1 MRYFIYILLFVS
13 VLFGQ
18 TEEETITL
26 PKSDVIEW
34 ANRLQGFEKADSL
47 SQVAISD
54 LESVVFKLEENAY
67 MDSLIIEK
75 RELQISLLKE
85 TNELYKD
92 KVKLVK
98 PKWHENKWLWFVY
111 GVGATAVS
119 VNLAGQ
125 ITN

>member
-1 MRYFIYILLFVS
+1 MKYIIYILFLFS
-13 VLFGQ
+13 VLLGQ

-26 PKSDVIEW
+26 PKADVIEW
-34 ANRLQGFEKADSL
+34 ANKLQGFEKSDSL
-47 SQVAISD
+47 STIAISD
-54 LESVVFKLEENAY
+54 LESIVFKLEENAF

-75 RELQISLLKE
+75 RELQISLLRE

>member
-1 MRYFIYILLFVS
+1 MKYIIYILFLFS
-13 VLFGQ
+13 VLLGQ

-26 PKSDVIEW
+26 PKTDVIEW

-47 SQVAISD
+47 STIAISD
-54 LESVVFKLEENAY
+54 LESVVFKLEENAF

-75 RELQISLLKE
+75 RELQILLLKE

-111 GVGATAVS
+111 GVGATAIS

>member
-1 MRYFIYILLFVS
+1 MRYLIYIVFLFS
-13 VLFGQ
+13 VLLGQ

-26 PKSDVIEW
+26 PKTDVIEW

-47 SQVAISD
+47 STIAISD
-54 LESVVFKLEENAY
+54 LESVVFKLEENAF

-75 RELQISLLKE
+75 RELQILLLKE

-111 GVGATAVS
+111 GVGATAIS

>member
-1 MRYFIYILLFVS
+1 MRYLIYILLFVS

>member
-34 ANRLQGFEKADSL
+34 ANKLQGFEKADSL

>member
-1 MRYFIYILLFVS
+1 MRYFIYIVFLFS
-13 VLFGQ
+13 VLLGQ
-18 TEEETITL
+18 TEDTITL
-26 PKSDVIEW
+26 PKADVIEW

-47 SQVAISD
+47 SQIAISD
-54 LESVVFKLEENAY
+54 LESVVLKLEENAY

-75 RELQISLLKE
+75 RQLQMLLLKE

-98 PKWHENKWLWFVY
+98 PKWHENKWLWFGY
-111 GVGATAVS
+111 GVSATAVS

-125 ITN
+125 ITK

>member
-1 MRYFIYILLFVS
+1 MKYIIYILFLFS
-13 VLFGQ
+13 VLLGQ

-26 PKSDVIEW
+26 PKADVIEW
-34 ANRLQGFEKADSL
+34 ANKLQGFEKSDSL
-47 SQVAISD
+47 STIAISD
-54 LESVVFKLEENAY
+54 LESIVFKLEENAF

-75 RELQISLLKE
+75 RELQISLLRE

-111 GVGATAVS
+111 GVSATAVS

>member
-1 MRYFIYILLFVS
+1 MKYIIYILFLFS
-13 VLFGQ
+13 VILGQ

-26 PKSDVIEW
+26 PKADVIEW
-34 ANRLQGFEKADSL
+34 ANKLQGFEKSDSL
-47 SQVAISD
+47 STIAISD
-54 LESVVFKLEENAY
+54 LESIVFKLEENAF

-75 RELQISLLKE
+75 RELQISLLRE

>member
-1 MRYFIYILLFVS
+1 MKYIIYILFLFS
-13 VLFGQ
+13 VLLGQ

-26 PKSDVIEW
+26 PKADVIEW

-47 SQVAISD
+47 STIAISD
-54 LESVVFKLEENAY
+54 LESVVFKLEENAF

-75 RELQISLLKE
+75 RELQILLLKE

-111 GVGATAVS
+111 GVGATAIS

>member
-1 MRYFIYILLFVS
+1 MRYFIYIVFLFS
-13 VLFGQ
+13 VLLGQ
-18 TEEETITL
+18 TEDTITL
-26 PKSDVIEW
+26 PKADVIEW

-47 SQVAISD
+47 SQIAISD
-54 LESVVFKLEENAY
+54 LESVVLKLEENAY

-75 RELQISLLKE
+75 RQLQMLLLKE

-111 GVGATAVS
+111 GVSATAVS

-125 ITN
+125 ITK

>member
-1 MRYFIYILLFVS
+1 MRYFIYIVFLFS
-13 VLFGQ
+13 VLLGQ
-18 TEEETITL
+18 TEETITL
-26 PKSDVIEW
+26 PKADVIEW

-47 SQVAISD
+47 SQIAISD
-54 LESVVFKLEENAY
+54 LESVVLKLEENAY

-75 RELQISLLKE
+75 RQLQMLLLKE

-98 PKWHENKWLWFVY
+98 PKWHENKSLWFVY
-111 GVGATAVS
+111 GVSATAVS

-125 ITN
+125 ITK

>member
-26 PKSDVIEW
+26 PKSDVIKW
-34 ANRLQGFEKADSL
+34 ANKLQGFEKADSL

-54 LESVVFKLEENAY
+54 LESIVFKLEENAY

>member
-1 MRYFIYILLFVS
+1 MRYLIYIVFLFS
-13 VLFGQ
+13 VLLGQ

-26 PKSDVIEW
+26 PKTDVIEW
-34 ANRLQGFEKADSL
+34 ANRLKGFEKADSL
-47 SQVAISD
+47 STIAISD
-54 LESVVFKLEENAY
+54 LESVVFKLEENAF

-75 RELQISLLKE
+75 RELQILLLKE

-111 GVGATAVS
+111 GVGATAIS

-125 ITN
+125 LAD

>member
-1 MRYFIYILLFVS
+1 MRYLIYIVFLFS
-13 VLFGQ
+13 VLLGQ

-26 PKSDVIEW
+26 PKTDVIEW
-34 ANRLQGFEKADSL
+34 ANRLQGFEKPNSL
-47 SQVAISD
+47 STIAISD
-54 LESVVFKLEENAY
+54 LESVVFKLEENAF

-75 RELQISLLKE
+75 RELQILLLKE

-111 GVGATAVS
+111 GVGATAIS

>member
-1 MRYFIYILLFVS
+1 MRYFIYILLFVG

-18 TEEETITL
+18 TEEKTITL
-26 PKSDVIEW
+26 PESDVIEW
-34 ANRLQGFEKADSL
+34 ANKLQGFEKADSL
-47 SQVAISD
+47 SQIAISD
-54 LESVVFKLEENAY
+54 LEKSIILLEENAY
-67 MDSLIIEK
+67 MDSLIIQK

-85 TNELYKD
+85 TNELMEK

-111 GVGATAVS
+111 GVGATAIS

-125 ITN
+125 LAD

>member
-1 MRYFIYILLFVS
+1 MRYFIYIVFLFS
-13 VLFGQ
+13 VLLGQ
-18 TEEETITL
+18 TEETITL
-26 PKSDVIEW
+26 PKADVIEW

-47 SQVAISD
+47 SQIVISD
-54 LESVVFKLEENAY
+54 LESVVLKLEENAY

-75 RELQISLLKE
+75 RQLQMLLLKE

-111 GVGATAVS
+111 GVSATAVS

>member
-26 PKSDVIEW
+26 PKSDIIEW

-111 GVGATAVS
+111 GVSATAVS

>member
-1 MRYFIYILLFVS
+1 MRYLIYIVFLFS
-13 VLFGQ
+13 VLLGQ

-26 PKSDVIEW
+26 PKTDVIEW

-47 SQVAISD
+47 STIAISD
-54 LESVVFKLEENAY
+54 LESVVFKLEENAF

-75 RELQISLLKE
+75 RELQISLLRE

>member
-26 PKSDVIEW
+26 PKSDIIEW

-54 LESVVFKLEENAY
+54 LESVVFKLEQNAY

>member
-1 MRYFIYILLFVS
+1 MRYLIYIVFLFS
-13 VLFGQ
+13 VLLGQ

-26 PKSDVIEW
+26 PKTDVIEW

-75 RELQISLLKE
+75 RC
-85 TNELYKD
+85 
-92 KVKLVK
+92 
-98 PKWHENKWLWFVY
+98 
-111 GVGATAVS
+111 
-119 VNLAGQ
+119 VNTSDVWVVLTF
-125 ITN
+125 ILIC

>member
-1 MRYFIYILLFVS
+1 MRYFIYIVFLFS
-13 VLFGQ
+13 VLLGQ
-18 TEEETITL
+18 TEETITL
-26 PKSDVIEW
+26 PKADVIEW

-47 SQVAISD
+47 SQIAISD
-54 LESVVFKLEENAY
+54 LESVVLKLEENAY

-75 RELQISLLKE
+75 RQLQMLLLKE

-111 GVGATAVS
+111 GVSATAVS

-125 ITN
+125 ITK

>member
-1 MRYFIYILLFVS
+1 MKYIIYILFLFS
-13 VLFGQ
+13 VLLGQ
-18 TEEETITL
+18 TAEETITL
-26 PKSDVIEW
+26 PKVDVVEW
-34 ANRLQGFEKADSL
+34 ANKLQGFEKADSL
-47 SQVAISD
+47 STILISD
-54 LESVVFKLEENAY
+54 LEKSIILLEENAY

-75 RELQISLLKE
+75 RELQISLLKD

-111 GVGATAVS
+111 GVGATAIS

>member
-1 MRYFIYILLFVS
+1 MFS
-13 VLFGQ
+13 VLLGQ

-26 PKSDVIEW
+26 PKTDVIEW

-47 SQVAISD
+47 STIAISD
-54 LESVVFKLEENAY
+54 LESVVFKLEENAF

-75 RELQISLLKE
+75 RELQILLLKE

-111 GVGATAVS
+111 GVGATAIS

>member
-1 MRYFIYILLFVS
+1 MRYLIYIVFLFS
-13 VLFGQ
+13 VLLGQ

-26 PKSDVIEW
+26 PKTDVIEW

-47 SQVAISD
+47 STIAISD
-54 LESVVFKLEENAY
+54 LESIVFKLEENAF

-75 RELQISLLKE
+75 RELQILLLKE

-111 GVGATAVS
+111 GVGATAIS